1 MNIRAC
7 LLVVLI
13 GLQVGCVS
21 AASTMTPESIGKV
34 EFEER
39 LAQIDALGRT
49 IELAIDRY
57 QESDPVRTSKLKQ
70 LHIRQRGL
78 NRRLHIEGVFD
89 SEEYSA
95 IKRALGTMCPHS

>member
-1 MNIRAC
+1 MNIRVC
-7 LLVVLI
+7 LLVALI
-13 GLQVGCVS
+13 GLFVGC
-21 AASTMTPESIGKV
+21 ASTPPTMIPEPIGKV
-34 EFEER
+34 EFEEK

-78 NRRLHIEGVFD
+78 NRRLHVEGVFD

-95 IKRALGTMCPHS
+95 IKRALGIMCPHS